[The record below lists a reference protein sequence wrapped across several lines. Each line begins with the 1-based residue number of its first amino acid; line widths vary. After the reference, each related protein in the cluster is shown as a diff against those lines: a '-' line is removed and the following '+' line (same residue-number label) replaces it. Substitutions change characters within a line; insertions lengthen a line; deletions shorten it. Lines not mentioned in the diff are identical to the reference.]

1 MWNNAVL
8 KSSDVRT
15 VTFTLDT
22 LDVSEV
28 RWLEF
33 GERRLIKRRSFLYSD
48 RDEDEDHRNGAEI
61 LLSKKAN
68 NSLIE

>member
-1 MWNNAVL
+1 
-8 KSSDVRT
+8 VRI
-15 VTFTLDT
+15 VTFTLDI

-48 RDEDEDHRNGAEI
+48 RDEDEDHGNGAGI
-61 LLSKKAN
+61 LISKKAN